1 MLWWA
6 VAPEHLWSQSPN
18 KTWATF
24 PLTDPNCQGAVSCQT
39 WLRASLL
46 GETEGHRFLSLLLSL
61 SHCVSLSHTL
71 SLSPLFFQ
79 LPVCFLSQTVHST
92 SMTQLWKQVDRGTPT
107 RSIDNTYFLS
117 VVSRRRK
124 SEPPW
129 ALILEP
135 QMAGGGLRGLDF
147 IKELTLIIVNCK
159 KRGGF
164 HCLCNLC
171 TIYTHTN

>member
-1 MLWWA
+1 MVGSGSWTSLKPKPQQNLSYFFLNW
-6 VAPEHLWSQSPN
+6 PQLPR
-18 KTWATF
+18 
-24 PLTDPNCQGAVSCQT
+24 SCQLSDVVKSVFT
-39 WLRASLL
+39 GGDWRAQ
-46 GETEGHRFLSLLLSL
+46 
-61 SHCVSLSHTL
+61 VSLSLCLYHT
-71 SLSPLFFQ
+71 LSPLFFQ

-92 SMTQLWKQVDRGTPT
+92 SMTQLWKQVDRGTLT

-171 TIYTHTN
+171 TMYTHTN